1 MMNLAMWDPFASS
14 GSLGGVLS
22 PSVLKERSGQW
33 RPVAD
38 LASDDSGYTVRFDVP
53 GVGKDDIDINVEERV
68 LTISG
73 ERSDTFE
80 SDEKSNVYRREAF
93 YGKFSR
99 AFRLPEDADTENVTA
114 NYVNGVLEVRVPK
127 SPQAQAHRIEIG
139 TA

>member
-1 MMNLAMWDPFASS
+1 MMNLAMWDPFVSS
-14 GSLGGVLS
+14 GSLGNVFG
-22 PSVLKERSGQW
+22 PDTFKDRGGQW

-38 LASDDSGYTVRFDVP
+38 LASDDSGYTIRFDVP
-53 GVGKDDIDINVEERV
+53 GVSKDDIDINVEDRV

-73 ERSDTFE
+73 ERSDTFD

-114 NYVNGVLEVRVPK
+114 SYVNGVLEVRVPK
-127 SPQAQAHRIEIG
+127 SAEAQSRRIEIG

>member
-1 MMNLAMWDPFASS
+1 MNLAMWDPFVSS
-14 GSLGGVLS
+14 GSPGGVFS
-22 PSVLKERSGQW
+22 NVSKERGEQW

-114 NYVNGVLEVRVPK
+114 SYVNGVLEVRVPK
-127 SPQAQAHRIEIG
+127 SAQAQARRIEIG